1 VSAATGPHGRQRLR
15 HPHRLPDAGLASRT
29 VTVGGSTSDRFR
41 DPFELA
47 SEAAS
52 TVSGWAGSPS
62 HDIAIVLG
70 SGWQAVADGLGAA
83 DAERPT
89 TDLPGFAAPTVAG
102 HHGQLR
108 SLTVE
113 GHRVLLLIGRTH
125 LYEGRSP
132 AEVVHPVR
140 TAVIAGASVVILT
153 NAAGG
158 LDPAMRPGQ
167 AVLIRDHLNLTGA
180 SPLSGPSPPASYP
193 GRFADLTNLYPA
205 RLRTLAKEADPTLT
219 EGVYAALRGPHY
231 ETPSEVAMLRKA
243 GADLVGMST
252 ALEAIAAH
260 HLGASVL
267 GISLVTNLAA
277 GVSPTPLDHTEVLAA
292 GAAAAPFLAELLSAV
307 LSRL

>member
-1 VSAATGPHGRQRLR
+1 MTTGG
-15 HPHRLPDAGLASRT
+15 
-29 VTVGGSTSDRFR
+29 VTSN
-41 DPFELA
+41 PYELA
-47 SEAAS
+47 ARAAAEVERWS
-52 TVSGWAGSPS
+52 VAPP
-62 HDIAIVLG
+62 HDVAIVLG
-70 SGWQAVADGLGAA
+70 SGWQGVADGLG
-83 DAERPT
+83 DTEMERAT
-89 TDLPGFAAPTVAG
+89 VDLPGFAAPTVAG

-108 SLTVE
+108 SLRA
-113 GHRVLLLIGRTH
+113 GKHRVLLLIGRTH

-140 TAVIAGASVVILT
+140 TAVIAGARVVILT

-167 AVLIRDHLNLTGA
+167 AVLIRDHINLMSA
-180 SPLSGPSPPASYP
+180 SPLSGPAPPPGYR
-193 GRFADLTNLYPA
+193 GRFVDLTALYPA
-205 RLRTLAKEADPTLT
+205 NLRGLAKQVDPTLT

-231 ETPSEVAMLRKA
+231 ETPAEVAALRRQ

-277 GVSPTPLDHTEVLAA
+277 GVSPTPLDHEEVLAA
-292 GAAAAPFLAELLSAV
+292 GAAAAPYLVELLRGV
-307 LSRL
+307 LSAL

>member
-1 VSAATGPHGRQRLR
+1 V
-15 HPHRLPDAGLASRT
+15 
-29 VTVGGSTSDRFR
+29 
-41 DPFELA
+41 
-47 SEAAS
+47 
-52 TVSGWAGSPS
+52 
-62 HDIAIVLG
+62 AIVLG
-70 SGWQAVADGLGAA
+70 SGWQGVADGLGTAE
-83 DAERPT
+83 AERAT
-89 TDLPGFAAPTVAG
+89 ADLPGFAAPTVAG

-108 SLTVE
+108 SLRA
-113 GHRVLLLIGRTH
+113 GRHRVLLLIGRTH

-140 TAVIAGASVVILT
+140 TAVIAGARVVILT

-180 SPLSGPSPPASYP
+180 SPLSGPAPPAGYP
-193 GRFADLTNLYPA
+193 GRFVDLTDLYPA
-205 RLRTLAKEADPTLT
+205 NLRALARQVDPTLT
-219 EGVYAALRGPHY
+219 EGVYAALGGPHY
-231 ETPSEVAMLRKA
+231 ETPAEVAMLRRT

-277 GVSPTPLDHTEVLAA
+277 GVSPTPLDHEEVLAA
-292 GAAAAPFLAELLSAV
+292 GAAAAPYLVELLAGLLSA
-307 LSRL
+307 L